1 MKIPVIVPI
10 TDLRNDSAAVLENL
24 NYSQEPV
31 VVTQRGRA
39 AAVLL
44 SIKAFDR
51 LSEELALLRAI
62 AVGEKEM
69 NLNKGYSLE
78 SVMSDAEKIMAA
90 EPCD

>member
-10 TDLRNDSAAVLENL
+10 TDLRNDSAAVLEGL
-24 NYSQEPV
+24 NSSEEPV

-44 SIKAFDR
+44 SIKAFDK
-51 LSEELALLRAI
+51 LSKELSLLRSI

-69 NLNKGYSLE
+69 NQDKGYSLD
-78 SVMSDAEKIMAA
+78 SVMSDAAKIMAA